1 VKTEKEKQLFNIA
14 IDKIKNSK
22 EAIEHLLTLAIDSEN
37 VSLDDVGNP
46 YCSHSGETL
55 TGVELVFED

>member
-1 VKTEKEKQLFNIA
+1 MKTEKEKQLFNIA
-14 IDKIKNSK
+14 VDKIKNSK

-37 VSLDDVGNP
+37 VSLDDAGNP

-55 TGVELVFED
+55 TGVELFFED

>member
-1 VKTEKEKQLFNIA
+1 VINNKDKQLFNIA

-37 VSLDDVGNP
+37 VSLDDAGNP